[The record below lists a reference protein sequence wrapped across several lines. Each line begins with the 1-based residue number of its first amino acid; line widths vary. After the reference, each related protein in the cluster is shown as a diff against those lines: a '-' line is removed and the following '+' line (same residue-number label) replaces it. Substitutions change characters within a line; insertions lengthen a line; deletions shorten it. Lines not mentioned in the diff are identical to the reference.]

1 MRGEYEVE
9 RRSREEYEKEVY
21 RLEKELNQA
30 LADLEFTQIIIRDNE
45 RVILNLETV
54 NRENLQRI
62 GTVVTIQIQKIK

>member
-1 MRGEYEVE
+1 LRGEYEVE